1 MIKKIF
7 NSLLIALSLGAFS
20 SAVVANPIKSVATV
34 DMQKLFSE
42 YHLTKGAQAKV
53 KADQATIGKENND
66 KLAEIRKIASSIEA
80 LNKKIADGTIA
91 PKAKE
96 EFVRDR
102 KLQANKGNA
111 LESNRRE
118 WLNRRNKA
126 INESIAGEMKKIL
139 DEIQDKVSAYASD
152 NDLDMVFDK
161 SAISASRTKFIAFS
175 KDQFDVTSV
184 LLKTLNAGAPA
195 EEAK

>member
-1 MIKKIF
+1 
-7 NSLLIALSLGAFS
+7 
-20 SAVVANPIKSVATV
+20 
-34 DMQKLFSE
+34 
-42 YHLTKGAQAKV
+42 
-53 KADQATIGKENND
+53 
-66 KLAEIRKIASSIEA
+66 
-80 LNKKIADGTIA
+80 
-91 PKAKE
+91 
-96 EFVRDR
+96 
-102 KLQANKGNA
+102 
-111 LESNRRE
+111 
-118 WLNRRNKA
+118 
-126 INESIAGEMKKIL
+126 MKKIL